1 MKIEKELTDRWE
13 IGKVLPACHGTD
25 FGDLELVGKEN
36 NSLQLARNLYGEDD
50 EQLKVIEEYNPENIR
65 LSESGGCVNS
75 IKATRTITTINQDE
89 YWDRVKVSE
98 EKKKYIE
105 ILKHW

>member
-1 MKIEKELTDRWE
+1 MISQDKIDYWE
-13 IGKVLPACHGTD
+13 IGRVLPACHGTD

-75 IKATRTITTINQDE
+75 IKATKTITTINQDE
-89 YWDRVKVSE
+89 YWSRTKVSK
-98 EKKKYIE
+98 EKQQYIE
-105 ILKHW
+105 ILRGY